1 MKTTAIMGTG
11 TQADSMGF
19 QNPVLDSSRESSK
32 AGLLLSRFL
41 PCVPKPFKSSIL
53 YKAISKNF
61 LDIFGVKT
69 SFSTESPHKIFLE
82 NSMQYT
88 LITSTG
94 KILLFTV
101 KSCADI
107 YLSLYGG
114 VVITQQVLDKTEKS
128 VIMKNDLTEMVSI

>member
-1 MKTTAIMGTG
+1 M
-11 TQADSMGF
+11 
-19 QNPVLDSSRESSK
+19 SK
-32 AGLLLSRFL
+32 PLFL
-41 PCVPKPFKSSIL
+41 P
-53 YKAISKNF
+53 KA
-61 LDIFGVKT
+61 
-69 SFSTESPHKIFLE
+69 STKFFLE

>member
-1 MKTTAIMGTG
+1 
-11 TQADSMGF
+11 
-19 QNPVLDSSRESSK
+19 
-32 AGLLLSRFL
+32 
-41 PCVPKPFKSSIL
+41 
-53 YKAISKNF
+53 
-61 LDIFGVKT
+61 
-69 SFSTESPHKIFLE
+69 LE

>member
-41 PCVPKPFKSSIL
+41 PCVSKPFKAS
-53 YKAISKNF
+53 KAISKNF

-69 SFSTESPHKIFLE
+69 SFSTESLHKIFLE

-128 VIMKNDLTEMVSI
+128 VIMKNDLNEMIRN